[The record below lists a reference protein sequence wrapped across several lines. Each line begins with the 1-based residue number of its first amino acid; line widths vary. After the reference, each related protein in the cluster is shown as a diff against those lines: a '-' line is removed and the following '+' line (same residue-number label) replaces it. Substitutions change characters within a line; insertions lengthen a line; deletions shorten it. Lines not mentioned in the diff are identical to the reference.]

1 MKSFSRV
8 TLSFA
13 TFSAIRQPSVG
24 KFRAKRQGKS
34 YRGGRC
40 CQANSPA
47 QTDNN
52 GIASDRLREETPTT
66 GVHSAGGA
74 EPLFRS
80 LTVDVR
86 KLFRMAGH
94 RIGGAV
100 GSWPWA
106 LRRPH
111 VNRC

>member
-13 TFSAIRQPSVG
+13 TFSAISQPSVG
-24 KFRAKRQGKS
+24 KFRAKRQGKA

-52 GIASDRLREETPTT
+52 GIVSDGLRGKTPTSA
-66 GVHSAGGA
+66 VHLERRAK
-74 EPLFRS
+74 PLFRPWTTE
-80 LTVDVR
+80 LR
-86 KLFRMAGH
+86 KLSRSRAMPFRRAVSGVGH
-94 RIGGAV
+94 LGL
-100 GSWPWA
+100 P
-106 LRRPH
+106 
-111 VNRC
+111 

>member
-13 TFSAIRQPSVG
+13 TFSAISQPSVG
-24 KFRAKRQGKS
+24 KFRAKRQGKA

-52 GIASDRLREETPTT
+52 GIASDRLRGETPTKA
-66 GVHSAGGA
+66 VHSAGGA
-74 EPLFRS
+74 EWLFRAS
-80 LTVDVR
+80 TVDLR
-86 KLFRMAGH
+86 KFLWY
-94 RIGGAV
+94 GGTLNPAR
-100 GSWPWA
+100 A
-106 LRRPH
+106 R
-111 VNRC
+111 NRLVLD